1 MRVKK
6 ESVTYEGL
14 VMPSTTSNLV
24 IKLDNGYNIGI
35 RAEDAEI
42 EVIGEARKKEQGH
55 EHEGV
60 IKVKVM
66 ERGDLPQLSI
76 LSTGGTIASRVDYR
90 TGAVSP
96 QFSTR
101 DLSLIH
107 I

>member
-1 MRVKK
+1 MTELRLREGMRVRVKK
-6 ESVTYEGL
+6 ESVTYEGV

-42 EVIGEARKKEQGH
+42 EVIGEARKKE
-55 EHEGV
+55 HEGE
-60 IKVKVM
+60 IKVKVK

-96 QFSTR
+96 QFST
-101 DLSLIH
+101 
-107 I
+107 